1 MSKNCGYIA
10 IFRDIFDHWIWKEKP
25 FSKGQAWIDLLL
37 LAQYNDS
44 EKKPYK
50 DRVITYQRGKVYKSE
65 LYLAKRWGWN
75 RKTVKKFLKQLE
87 NDGMLT
93 GVWTTQGTTLTLVNY
108 DFYQNPS
115 LKYGQ
120 RDGQRSGQRRDS
132 AMDNGMDNKMD
143 NAMDSAMDIHNKN
156 KINKRKNEKEK
167 TASASS
173 EVGSAA
179 DDVWWTSDEIDF
191 DDDEWLGGDGN
202 DE

>member
-44 EKKPYK
+44 EKHPYK
-50 DRVITYQRGKVYKSE
+50 DRVITYKRGNVYKSKAF
-65 LYLAKRWGWN
+65 LAERWGWN
-75 RKTVKKFLKQLE
+75 KKTVKRFIEQLK
-87 NDGMLT
+87 NDGMLQER
-93 GVWTTQGTTLTLVNY
+93 WSTQGTTLTIINY
-108 DFYQNPS
+108 GFYQNPKS
-115 LKYGQ
+115 K
-120 RDGQRSGQRRDS
+120 RVDAVVDV
-132 AMDNGMDNKMD
+132 MDDAVVD
-143 NAMDSAMDIHNKN
+143 AVVIHNKN